1 MYWNSVDA
9 VGRCFKVA
17 QDSAATIARAAS
29 SREVRLREGLACIG
43 TELMQW
49 SGVLRWLKKVLPP
62 LRVLLPP
69 VRCVCERGLRALELS

>member
-29 SREVRLREGLACIG
+29 SREVRLREGLACN
-43 TELMQW
+43 EFLLNNCCDQCSM
-49 SGVLRWLKKVLPP
+49 WLEAVMSSLD
-62 LRVLLPP
+62 
-69 VRCVCERGLRALELS
+69 ALFSIVYCI